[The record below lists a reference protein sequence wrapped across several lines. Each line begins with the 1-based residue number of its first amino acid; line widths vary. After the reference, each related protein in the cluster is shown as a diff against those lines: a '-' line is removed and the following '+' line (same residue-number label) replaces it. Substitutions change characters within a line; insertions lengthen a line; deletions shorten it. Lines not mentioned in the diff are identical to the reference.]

1 MQQSLAEIEAQAVD
15 SPSPWAQRHIEQY
28 LATDGAEVDHP
39 SADRVILL
47 YTRGRRSGAIRRL
60 PLVSFPDG
68 DDLLV
73 VASKGGAPSH
83 PDWYRNLVADPAVWV
98 RRKGEFYAATATTLD
113 PESRRR
119 VWPTIV
125 AMNPSFADY
134 QAKVERVIPVVRLT
148 RA

>member
-1 MQQSLAEIEAQAVD
+1 MPETLAEIEARAVD

-39 SADRVILL
+39 SGDRVVLL
-47 YTRGRRSGAIRRL
+47 YTTGRRSGAIRRL

-73 VASKGGAPSH
+73 VASKGGAPED
-83 PDWYRNLVADPAVWV
+83 PDWYRNLVADPHVWV
-98 RRKGEFYAATATTLD
+98 RRKADFYPALAATLAPD
-113 PESRRR
+113 ERARA
-119 VWPTIV
+119 WEMIV
-125 AMNPSFADY
+125 AMNPGFADY

-148 RA
+148 RI